1 MGFIRLPSAQRQS
14 GRWHHYGTSW
24 DASAAVAEADD
35 STAHAR
41 RWRLLLLWCRKH
53 VHFRQ
58 SHPSLSLS
66 LSRCLL
72 VQCLSVPSVRLSSC
86 PSYPIWTTWQLPVS
100 ATYRFHC
107 QLRGRAGISCDRLP
121 SDRPQQSP
129 LGLPS
134 LQKQQNNWY
143 RGRSWRCP
151 ISHTAYTCYDFFLTE
166 VNWSGPGC
174 PYYLRWPC
182 SRDSA
187 VKYKWTLYVCML

>member
-1 MGFIRLPSAQRQS
+1 MLALQS
-14 GRWHHYGTSW
+14 LKPTIPLRMHVDDGCCCSGAGNTSTS
-24 DASAAVAEADD
+24 DTPIHLS
-35 STAHAR
+35 
-41 RWRLLLLWCRKH
+41 L
-53 VHFRQ
+53 
-58 SHPSLSLS
+58 SLSLS

-166 VNWSGPGC
+166 VNWSGPGY

-182 SRDSA
+182 SRDMPA
-187 VKYKWTLYVCML
+187 RPHKIPKLQL